1 MHKQIPS
8 KLAYS
13 FGSVITHSFKQIFGQ
28 DTRPQILH
36 LSKKWD
42 GPLKAPKVWDNM
54 STHFVVYS
62 SNMRLYMGTFDKV
75 NIMQKMYTYK
85 ATTPFI
91 KSDFGTILSMNCAQV
106 DLD

>member
-1 MHKQIPS
+1 MRWS
-8 KLAYS
+8 
-13 FGSVITHSFKQIFGQ
+13 
-28 DTRPQILH
+28 
-36 LSKKWD
+36 
-42 GPLKAPKVWDNM
+42 PLKAPKVWDNM

>member
-1 MHKQIPS
+1 
-8 KLAYS
+8 
-13 FGSVITHSFKQIFGQ
+13 
-28 DTRPQILH
+28 
-36 LSKKWD
+36 
-42 GPLKAPKVWDNM
+42 M

-91 KSDFGTILSMNCAQV
+91 KSDFGTILIMNGAQV

>member
-1 MHKQIPS
+1 MVPS
-8 KLAYS
+8 
-13 FGSVITHSFKQIFGQ
+13 
-28 DTRPQILH
+28 RPL
-36 LSKKWD
+36 
-42 GPLKAPKVWDNM
+42 KVWDNM

-75 NIMQKMYTYK
+75 NIMQKMCTFK

-91 KSDFGTILSMNCAQV
+91 KGDFGTIFGMDGAQV

>member
-1 MHKQIPS
+1 
-8 KLAYS
+8 
-13 FGSVITHSFKQIFGQ
+13 
-28 DTRPQILH
+28 
-36 LSKKWD
+36 
-42 GPLKAPKVWDNM
+42 M

-75 NIMQKMYTYK
+75 NIMQKMYTNK

-91 KSDFGTILSMNCAQV
+91 KNDFGTIFGMICAQV

>member
-1 MHKQIPS
+1 
-8 KLAYS
+8 
-13 FGSVITHSFKQIFGQ
+13 
-28 DTRPQILH
+28 
-36 LSKKWD
+36 
-42 GPLKAPKVWDNM
+42 M

-75 NIMQKMYTYK
+75 NIMLKMYIFK

-91 KSDFGTILSMNCAQV
+91 KSNFGKIFGMYGAQV

>member
-1 MHKQIPS
+1 
-8 KLAYS
+8 
-13 FGSVITHSFKQIFGQ
+13 
-28 DTRPQILH
+28 
-36 LSKKWD
+36 
-42 GPLKAPKVWDNM
+42 M

-75 NIMQKMYTYK
+75 NIMYTYK

-91 KSDFGTILSMNCAQV
+91 KSDFGTIFSMNGTQV